1 MNKWKE
7 STQEKGIQ
15 SAIVQCL
22 IPMIFSFLPCVEK
35 AQDKKEFSCEI
46 LKISHESQILTC

>member
-46 LKISHESQILTC
+46 LKISHESQITTC